1 MAYVKSIR
9 LISRTSVYPHNRLYV
24 EKNRPILFNAQKL
37 SPQETE
43 EYIENSNYFKSS
55 DNHISYKK
63 SF

>member
-1 MAYVKSIR
+1 MLNQLAFSHEHQF
-9 LISRTSVYPHNRLYV
+9 YPHNRLLV

-55 DNHISYKK
+55 DNHINYKK

>member
-1 MAYVKSIR
+1 VAYIKLTR
-9 LISRTSVYPHNRLYV
+9 LFSCTSVYPHNRLLV
-24 EKNRPILFNAQKL
+24 EKNPPILFNAQKL

-55 DNHISYKK
+55 DNHINYKK